1 MIELL
6 KITSLTNAHIK
17 ELAKLYDNKERNKRG
32 LVLVEGLHLVKEA
45 YELGI
50 LSEVLIVNEEDA
62 LDGVTNILVTSDIIK
77 KLSSTST
84 PQAILGVARIENK
97 KLVYG
102 NTILILDGV
111 SDPGN
116 FGTIV
121 RTATALGVASII
133 VDGGIDIYNEKVVR
147 ATQGAIF
154 KMPIV
159 KMDLKEAILDLK
171 KKGYLVLATSLR
183 DAIDLEDIKEVN
195 KYALILGN
203 EAKGVSSDALALCDK
218 AIKIKMDGDMESLN
232 VAIAGAICLYS
243 LNSKRK

>member
-84 PQAILGVARIENK
+84 PQTILGVARIENK

-183 DAIDLEDIKEVN
+183 DAIDLEDIKEIN

>member
-6 KITSLTNAHIK
+6 RITSLNNAHIK

-45 YELGI
+45 YQLGI
-50 LSEVLIVNEEDA
+50 LSEVLMVNEEDA

-84 PQAILGVARIENK
+84 PQQVLGVAKIENK

-133 VDGGIDIYNEKVVR
+133 VAGGIDIYNEKVVR

-159 KMDLKEAILDLK
+159 KMDLKEAINDLK
-171 KKGYLVLATSLR
+171 QKDYLVLATSLR
-183 DAIDLEDIKEVN
+183 DASDLEDIKEIN

-203 EAKGVSSDALALCDK
+203 EAKGVSSDALSLCDK

-243 LNSKRK
+243 LNNKRK